1 MVTNANLQSART
13 ARDDEFYT
21 KYADVDAELSHYM
34 PDLKGR
40 RVYCGADGPESM
52 FVRWMLDHWDALEL
66 SGLTATQFNPLAP
79 LFGRGARYDW
89 TRPDQNPVESALYDG
104 DLLGDECRAIL
115 DASDVFI
122 SNPPFSLMRHILP
135 MLGDS
140 GKRFCVLGTLNMLKY
155 NGVFDLILSE
165 RLWAGVNT
173 DGRMLFE
180 RPDGSVRR
188 FSNCVWLTNME
199 APLRVCPPFTPGAG
213 IPSAGRPFDERPEY
227 TDFDSL
233 NALPADFDGVAGV
246 PLNVFC
252 RFAPTIQ
259 PGGWSA
265 KWTRAHICRQAIR
278 PWMGASCSPAFSS
291 NAAYSGSDV
300 QHRHASPYAL
310 SSTSWVNVPGR
321 YCNVST

>member
-34 PDLKGR
+34 PDLKGC

-165 RLWAGVNT
+165 RLWVGVKT
-173 DGRMLFE
+173 DGHMLFE
-180 RPDGSVRR
+180 RPDGGVRR
-188 FSNCVWLTNME
+188 LSNCVWLTNME

-213 IPSAGRPFDERPEY
+213 VPSRPTIRRTARIYELRLTQRIAGRFRRGGGRAAERV
-227 TDFDSL
+227 
-233 NALPADFDGVAGV
+233 LPASRPRSSLAGGRQNGLERTSV
-246 PLNVFC
+246 
-252 RFAPTIQ
+252 
-259 PGGWSA
+259 GGPSNRG
-265 KWTRAHICRQAIR
+265 RA
-278 PWMGASCSPAFSS
+278 
-291 NAAYSGSDV
+291 
-300 QHRHASPYAL
+300 
-310 SSTSWVNVPGR
+310 
-321 YCNVST
+321 

>member
-21 KYADVDAELSHYM
+21 RYADVDAELSHYM
-34 PDLKGR
+34 PDLKGC

-66 SGLTATQFNPLAP
+66 SGLTATRFNPSAP
-79 LFGRGARYDW
+79 LFGCGTRYDW
-89 TRPDQNPVESALYDG
+89 TRPDRKPVESALYDG

-135 MLGDS
+135 MLADS

-165 RLWAGVNT
+165 RLWTGVNT
-173 DGRMLFE
+173 DGRMLFD
-180 RPDGSVRR
+180 RPD
-188 FSNCVWLTNME
+188 
-199 APLRVCPPFTPGAG
+199 
-213 IPSAGRPFDERPEY
+213 Y

-246 PLNVFC
+246 PLNVFY
-252 RFAPTIQ
+252 RL
-259 PGGWSA
+259 
-265 KWTRAHICRQAIR
+265 R
-278 PWMGASCSPAFSS
+278 PHDPAWRVVSKMDS
-291 NAAYSGSDV
+291 NA
-300 QHRHASPYAL
+300 HL
-310 SSTSWVNVPGR
+310 SAGHPTVDGR
-321 YCNVST
+321 ELFTRILIERRI

>member
-34 PDLKGR
+34 PDLKGC

-79 LFGRGARYDW
+79 LFGRGVRYDW
-89 TRPDQNPVESALYDG
+89 TRPDRNPVESALYDG

-122 SNPPFSLMRHILP
+122 SNPPFSLMRHVLP

-140 GKRFCVLGTLNMLKY
+140 GKRFCVLGTLNMPKY

-173 DGRMLFE
+173 GGHMLFD
-180 RPDGSVRR
+180 RPDGGVRR
-188 FSNCVWLTNME
+188 LSNCVWLTNME

-213 IPSAGRPFDERPEY
+213 IPSAGRPFDEQPEY
-227 TDFDSL
+227 TNFDSL

-252 RFAPTIQ
+252 RL
-259 PGGWSA
+259 
-265 KWTRAHICRQAIR
+265 RAHDPTWRVVGKMDSLSHLSAGR
-278 PWMGASCSPAFSS
+278 PTV
-291 NAAYSGSDV
+291 D
-300 QHRHASPYAL
+300 
-310 SSTSWVNVPGR
+310 GR
-321 YCNVST
+321 ELFTRILIERRA